1 MPHSVFTLSLIS
13 DIALIQEDDKILLQS
28 PTRRLTFHRPQPGLQ
43 SALICLK
50 NLYKTASQLKQ
61 LVVETD
67 GFERGNKFDL
77 YIQKLI
83 NLGWI
88 CHSLLPLA
96 VAIPMGEDYQ
106 FDCINCDWQ
115 QEKFILSRFAYLHQ
129 VDGDIILESPQSK
142 AKIILYDW
150 RGLALIGKLSQLQN
164 YTTLISE
171 IPEITEEVAQHF
183 ISLLFATKMLSV
195 EADNSHL
202 MQWEFHDLLFHS
214 RSRVGRHNNPVGGTF
229 RFFGK
234 IEPLIGVKSLINDKE
249 IQLYRPP
256 LEKLAKTDITL
267 TQALESRRSIRNY
280 NNDSPITIKQLGE
293 LLYRCARVKEIIE
306 TEKMGQLSRRPYPA
320 GGGVYELEIYPVIN
334 RCDRIDSGLYHYQP
348 LEHLLHQVSDW
359 NQEVEQLIKDAWFS
373 SGQQDMP
380 QILLVIT
387 ARFGRLFWKYQ
398 GLAYALILKH
408 VGLLYQNFYLV
419 ATEMNLAPCAL
430 GTGNSDLFAKA
441 SGIDYYEESSVGEF
455 ILGSR
460 AAW

>member
-1 MPHSVFTLSLIS
+1 MAHSLFTLSLIS
-13 DIALIQEDDKILLQS
+13 DIALIQEDEKILLQS
-28 PTRRLTFHRPQPGLQ
+28 PTRRLIFHRPQPGLQ

-50 NLYKTASQLKQ
+50 NFHKTASQLKQ

-67 GFERGNKFDL
+67 GFERGNEFDL

-96 VAIPMGEDYQ
+96 VAIPMAENYQ
-106 FDCINCDWQ
+106 FDCISCDWQ

-129 VDGDIILESPQSK
+129 VNGNIILESPQSK

-150 RGLALIGKLSQLQN
+150 RGLALIGKLSQLEN
-164 YTTLISE
+164 CTTLISE
-171 IPEITEEVAQHF
+171 IPEITEEIAQHF
-183 ISLLFATKMLSV
+183 ISLLLVTKMLQV
-195 EADNSHL
+195 EAENSHL

-214 RSRVGRHNNPVGGTF
+214 RSRVGRHNNLVGETF

-234 IEPLIGVKSLINDKE
+234 IEPLTGVKSLINDKG
-249 IQLYRPP
+249 IQLYQPHF
-256 LEKLAKTDITL
+256 ENLAKTDISL

-293 LLYRCARVKEIIE
+293 LLYRCARIKEIIE

-359 NQEVEQLIKDAWFS
+359 NQDVEQLIKDAWFS
-373 SGQQDMP
+373 SGQQDKP
-380 QILLVIT
+380 HILLVIT

-408 VGLLYQNFYLV
+408 VGVLYQNLYLV

-430 GTGNSDLFAKA
+430 GKGNSDLFAKA

-455 ILGSR
+455 MLGSR
-460 AAW
+460 VY

>member
-1 MPHSVFTLSLIS
+1 MPDSLFTLSLVS
-13 DIALIQEDDKILLQS
+13 DITLIQEGDKIFLQS
-28 PTRRLTFHRPQPGLQ
+28 PKRRLTFHRPQAGLQ
-43 SALICLK
+43 SALISLK
-50 NLYKTASQLKQ
+50 NLHKTISQLKQ
-61 LVVETD
+61 LVVESD
-67 GFERGNKFDL
+67 GFQGEKKFDL
-77 YIQKLI
+77 CIKKII

-96 VAIPMGEDYQ
+96 IAIPMVEDYQ
-106 FDCINCDWQ
+106 FDCINCHWQ
-115 QEKFILSRFAYLHQ
+115 QEEFSLSRFAYLHQ
-129 VDGDIILESPQSK
+129 VNGDIILESPQSK

-150 RGLALIGKLSQLQN
+150 RGLALIGKLSQLQSC
-164 YTTLISE
+164 TTLISD
-171 IPEITEEVAQHF
+171 IPGITEEIAQHF
-183 ISLLFATKMLSV
+183 ISLLLATKMLIV
-195 EADNSHL
+195 EAENSHL

-214 RSRVGRHNNPVGGTF
+214 RSRVGRHNNLIGGTF
-229 RFFGK
+229 RFLGK
-234 IEPLIGVKSLINDKE
+234 IEPLTGVKSLINDKE
-249 IQLYRPP
+249 IQLYQPHFKN
-256 LEKLAKTDITL
+256 LVKTDITL

-280 NNDSPITIKQLGE
+280 NNDRLITIKQLGE

-334 RCDRIDSGLYHYQP
+334 RCDRIDPGLYHYQP
-348 LEHLLHQVSDW
+348 LKHLLHQVSDW

-380 QILLVIT
+380 HILLVIT

-408 VGLLYQNFYLV
+408 VGVLYQNLYLV

-441 SGIDYYEESSVGEF
+441 SDIDYYEESSVGEF
-455 ILGSR
+455 MLGSR
-460 AAW
+460 PDW